1 MNLPQNLNSF
11 KILSGSALKLLAVV
25 SMLIDHLAVFYWY
38 TVPSLQ
44 VAWFTIGHRTFT
56 PLVLMR
62 IFGRLAFPL
71 FAFLI
76 VEGFVHTHDRRRY
89 GINLAVFALLSE
101 IPWNLVHSGTMLYP
115 GQNVFFTL
123 LLGYLGLCA
132 IERFSFSKGFLL
144 GSLLGL
150 LVVSVFLR
158 ADYGCSGYA
167 FILLLYVL
175 RDNKI
180 LQAIIGSCFLGSRW
194 IAGLAFI
201 PINMYNGKR
210 GFVTGPVWKYAFYL
224 FYPLHLLV
232 IWLLRD
238 GASSLLSF

>member
-11 KILSGSALKLLAVV
+11 RILSGSALKLLAVV
-25 SMLIDHLAVFYWY
+25 SMLIDHLAAFYWY
-38 TVPSLQ
+38 NNPAFHE
-44 VAWFTIGHRTFT
+44 AWFHIGHKAITLYFILR
-56 PLVLMR
+56 LIGR
-62 IFGRLAFPL
+62 IAFPL

-76 VEGFVHTHDRRRY
+76 VEGFVHTRSRKRY
-89 GINLAVFALLSE
+89 GLNLAIFALVSE
-101 IPWNLVHSGTMLYP
+101 IPWNLVHTGTLLYP

-123 LLGYLGLCA
+123 LLGFLGLCA
-132 IERFSFSKGFLL
+132 IEKYSGNKPYLL

-158 ADYGCSGYA
+158 ADYGCSGYG

-175 RDNKI
+175 RENKI
-180 LQAIIGSCFLGSRW
+180 LQAIIGSCVLGSRW

-201 PINMYNGKR
+201 PINMYNGRR
-210 GFVTGPVWKYAFYL
+210 GFVQGPIAKYAFYL

-232 IWLLRD
+232 IWLLR
-238 GASSLLSF
+238 